1 MNIVNHQMR
10 MVVGSD
16 SDDRLKGLFDTS
28 HIASAKGLGDLGGG
42 GCCINEEDM
51 KIVMRMTSSKIL
63 KMISI
68 WWNKLGNP

>member
-28 HIASAKGLGDLGGG
+28 HIANAKGLGDLGGG
-42 GCCINEEDM
+42 GGVVLM
-51 KIVMRMTSSKIL
+51 KRI
-63 KMISI
+63 
-68 WWNKLGNP
+68 